1 MKRMIA
7 DIGDHLEER
16 LGQLVEDTIDTC
28 GRADLSYKESASMVA
43 SVLAVAFAD
52 ACSEFRMPREVFIKL
67 CAIAA
72 EGRFTPRRRSAQR
85 KRKRPAGGLTGRSR

>member
-28 GRADLSYKESASMVA
+28 RHADLSYKESASMVA
-43 SVLAVAFAD
+43 SVMAVAFAD

-72 EGRFTPRRRSAQR
+72 EGRFTARRPAR
-85 KRKRPAGGLTGRSR
+85 KRKRPVGGMTGRS